1 MIGPRPLTP
10 TGLTLLFDAYS
21 APTFDAPWQPGA
33 VDVLNPRGEVLGGI
47 ARSSWFSAP
56 RIAQLLYDD
65 GRGAT
70 APPTDASAPAA
81 AVDRVRRWHRFVD
94 VEIAPGL
101 RIRAVEAIVALE
113 FASISTDFRMMEM
126 VAHLHADE
134 HLDSAGVVTALYP
147 LLRVREKR
155 ETFLAALALELGGD
169 IRFTRLNDQNVSE
182 DERFTQHGRRIYS
195 VVLDRELERPADS
208 GDDYVQPEQL
218 PRRDLALRARE
229 RATLNTRS
237 ARPLADGKADTAHTD
252 LLELSGDWSAMVLR
266 DGAAFVMHPG
276 GRFAEAALHT
286 STIYTDALALAR
298 LQARIVDELAIA
310 AGERV
315 YSRREIS
322 IDVVRPLESDVARFR
337 ASYSATSTS
346 LPGRARELIGA
357 MQKQLEFQTA
367 LDGLSLEVKG
377 MSNLAQQHAALLAER
392 ASVLAQEAARVA
404 EQSAAVAARSSATLN
419 AVLGFLSI
427 FGFPISIGVA
437 LWETLDG
444 TWTYLAVY
452 LLVSVAVG
460 LGLYAAVLAFM
471 RRHGPRRPPSTSR
484 LRRADRSRA

>member
-1 MIGPRPLTP
+1 MIDAGMLAPKGLTP

-21 APTFDAPWQPGA
+21 APTLDAPWQPGA
-33 VDVLNPRGEVLGGI
+33 VDVLNPRGEILGGI

-65 GRGAT
+65 GLGVT
-70 APPTDASAPAA
+70 APAQNTPAPAGPS
-81 AVDRVRRWHRFVD
+81 DRVRRWHRFVD
-94 VEIAPGL
+94 IELAPGL

-126 VAHLHADE
+126 VAHLHADAN
-134 HLDSAGVVTALYP
+134 LDSAAIVTALYP

-169 IRFTRLNDQNVSE
+169 IRFTRLNEHSVSE

-195 VVLDRELERPADS
+195 VVLDRDLERPADT
-208 GDDYVQPEQL
+208 GDDYTPPEQL
-218 PRRDLALRARE
+218 PQRDLALRARE
-229 RATLNTRS
+229 RATLNTRA
-237 ARPLADGKADTAHTD
+237 ARPLADGKADNAHKD

-266 DGAAFVMHPG
+266 DGAAFVIHPG

-315 YSRREIS
+315 YSRREMS

-337 ASYSATSTS
+337 ATYCATSTS

-357 MQKQLEFQTA
+357 MQKQLEFQIA
-367 LDGLSLEVKG
+367 LDGLGSEVKG

-392 ASVLAQEAARVA
+392 ASVRAQEAAKVA
-404 EQSAAVAARSSATLN
+404 EQSAAVAERSSAILN

-452 LLVSVAVG
+452 LVVSVVVG
-460 LGLYAAVLAFM
+460 LGLYAGVLAFM
-471 RRHGPRRPPSTSR
+471 RRHGSRRPLSSSPIR
-484 LRRADRSRA
+484 

>member
-1 MIGPRPLTP
+1 MIEAGPLTP

-21 APTFDAPWQPGA
+21 TATLDAPWQPGA
-33 VDVLNPRGEVLGGI
+33 VDVLNPHGVVLGGI
-47 ARSSWFSAP
+47 ARSSFFSAP

-65 GRGAT
+65 GLGVA
-70 APPTDASAPAA
+70 PTDASAPATT
-81 AVDRVRRWHRFVD
+81 DRVRRWHRFVD
-94 VEIAPGL
+94 IEIAPGL

-126 VAHLHADE
+126 VAHLQADA
-134 HLDSAGVVTALYP
+134 HLDSAAIVAALYP
-147 LLRVREKR
+147 KLRVREER
-155 ETFLAALALELGGD
+155 EEFLAALALELGGD

-195 VVLDRELERPADS
+195 VVLDRDLERPAETPA
-208 GDDYVQPEQL
+208 DYEKPAPL
-218 PRRDLALRARE
+218 PQRDLALRARE

-237 ARPLADGKADTAHTD
+237 ARPLADGKADKAHED

-315 YSRREIS
+315 YSGREIS

-337 ASYSATSTS
+337 ATYCATSTS

-357 MQKQLEFQTA
+357 MQTQLEFPTA
-367 LDGLSLEVKG
+367 LDGLSGEVKG

-392 ASVLAQEAARVA
+392 AAVLAQEAAKVA
-404 EQSAAVAARSSATLN
+404 EESSAVAERSSATLN

-444 TWTYLAVY
+444 TWTFLPVY
-452 LLVSVAVG
+452 LLVSVAIG
-460 LGLYAAVLAFM
+460 LGLYAAVLAVM
-471 RRHGPRRPPSTSR
+471 RRHRPRRPAAETR
-484 LRRADRSRA
+484 LRRSDRERS